1 MEQIKPYL
9 FWIVCGVLLVVELA
23 IIAMVEPGVESKPG
37 VGPAD
42 AKQQAESAYRS
53 RIQGDL
59 LERANNVIEIGG
71 VPSPLERS
79 TERINEVLD
88 NYIITDEWQ
97 TILKGA
103 IAEHH
108 KQLKDIKIG
117 LVSRSRVLY
126 QPFTATDTPAT
137 WYFEY
142 QEKTADILRRL
153 DEAGA
158 LQMPAAFADPNDEDL
173 TENERLRSTFGLR
186 TDPNTFLVDDHEAVV
201 REYRVIEQ
209 LAAAIANASGQV
221 YPNPLLDSAHGD
233 WAMDETAA
241 VLARFAELEWEEEPR
256 RTAPENGVEYGFTLT
271 LEGPLAAL
279 HAATA
284 AIDRISNPI
293 LVRTGCKWH
302 RAGRRG
308 DGSTEV
314 GAQVDEHMRLVLNYV
329 LLDYLAAFRGDSG
342 LPADLFEPPE
352 PPEPPAPPA
361 AAETD
366 GGEEAANGEGGE

>member
-1 MEQIKPYL
+1 MEQIKPYI
-9 FWIVCGVLLVVELA
+9 FWIVCGVLLVIELA
-23 IIAMVEPGVESKPG
+23 IIAMVEPGVDSKPG

-42 AKQQAESAYRS
+42 AKRQAEAAYRS
-53 RIQGDL
+53 RIKGDL
-59 LERANNVIEIGG
+59 LQRAKNVIEIGG

-126 QPFTATDTPAT
+126 QPFTDTDVPAT

-153 DEAGA
+153 REAGV
-158 LQMPAAFADPNDEDL
+158 LQLPSAFTDPSDEDL

-186 TDPNTFLVDDHEAVV
+186 TDPNTFLASDHEAVV

-209 LAAAIANASGQV
+209 LAAAIANARGRV

-233 WAMDETAA
+233 WAMAEASAATAGL
-241 VLARFAELEWEEEPR
+241 VELEWAEESR
-256 RTAPENGVEYGFTLT
+256 RTAPENGVEHGFTLT
-271 LEGPLAAL
+271 LEGPPAAL
-279 HAATA
+279 HAAAA
-284 AIDRISNPI
+284 AIDRINNPI
-293 LVRTGCKWH
+293 LVRTGCRWT

-308 DGSTEV
+308 DGSAKV
-314 GAQVDEHMRLVLNYV
+314 GAQADEHMRLALNYV

-342 LPADLFEPPE
+342 LPADIFE

-361 AAETD
+361 AAEAESGD
-366 GGEEAANGEGGE
+366 AAANGEGGE